1 MHDVSRDSLFRKQW
15 EQKKHDHHSDSHHAH
30 DDEHPHEHHEHD
42 TAQTEESHGHS
53 HHQHH
58 YHGHF
63 QDEHDHSHDH
73 HHDEIHHQHPH
84 KHVFYHSHPHAHDR
98 VRRTLMHRVFRDPV
112 RDWFGLGVILLFAG
126 IGFSGILPDKASQ
139 GLFLSA
145 ALIGLF
151 PAMKNVIRISLLQ
164 KKMKLELLVVALLL
178 ILIFSGHFFEAA
190 IASLFLLLGSFLDL
204 NFSWDED

>member
-1 MHDVSRDSLFRKQW
+1 MHDVSRDSLYRKQW
-15 EQKKHDHHSDSHHAH
+15 EQKKHDIDPHHLHV
-30 DDEHPHEHHEHD
+30 DDQEYPHEHHD
-42 TAQTEESHGHS
+42 TALTDEGHGHS
-53 HHQHH
+53 HYQHH
-58 YHGHF
+58 YHGHS

-73 HHDEIHHQHPH
+73 HDDEAHHHHPH
-84 KHVFYHSHPHAHDR
+84 KHVFYHSHLHAHDR

-112 RDWFGLGVILLFAG
+112 RDWFGLSVVLLFGG

-139 GLFLSA
+139 GLFLAA

-164 KKMKLELLVVALLL
+164 KKMTLELLVVALLL
-178 ILIFSGHFFEAA
+178 VLIFSGHFFEAA
-190 IASLFLLLGSFLDL
+190 IASLFLLLGSFLNL